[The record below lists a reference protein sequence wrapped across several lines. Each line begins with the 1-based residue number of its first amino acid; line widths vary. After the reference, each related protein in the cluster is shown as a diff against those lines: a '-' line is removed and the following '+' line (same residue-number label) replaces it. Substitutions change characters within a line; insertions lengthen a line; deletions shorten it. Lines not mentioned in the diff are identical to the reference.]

1 MPTHD
6 AIIKFKS
13 FNSKPTKSGGA
24 SVLMELQVMSG
35 DHAGRHFWHRL
46 YGDGNSDMA
55 IKISNSTIQKIAK
68 ATKTPMEELQD
79 VIKASGATVMARI
92 KYKPGTNGFKAQNEI
107 GDFHIKTVLI

>member
-6 AIIKFKS
+6 AMIEFKS
-13 FNSKPTKSGGA
+13 FNNKPTKNGGA

-46 YGDGNSDMA
+46 YGEGNGDMA
-55 IKISNSTIQKIAK
+55 IKISNSIIQKIAK
-68 ATKTPMEELQD
+68 ATKAPMKELQD
-79 VIKASGATVMARI
+79 VIRASGATVMVRI

-107 GDFHIKTVLI
+107 GDLHINTL